1 MGTLLGIMAATVVLV
16 FYALHKRSSWP
27 MLAAIAASAAG
38 SIYGFAE
45 GAWPVGA
52 IEAIWAMLVARKWW
66 ALWSGAPDSGI
77 KAR

>member
-16 FYALHKRSSWP
+16 FYALHKRSGWP

-52 IEAIWAMLVARKWW
+52 IEAVWAAIVARKWW
-66 ALWSGAPDSGI
+66 ALGARVPDTGMKS
-77 KAR
+77 R